1 MGSHLLSGYHNKQVF
16 VTTHSKETLSHLI
29 PYFTF
34 ALHVGHLVYYIFW
47 HCFYLLE
54 IIVKRL
60 KSLAK
65 TSALSSA
72 YLCSFRQKPSDVH
85 PKPSDVHQK
94 PSDAHQKASDVK
106 LIAMETVATTPK
118 IVSAEEY
125 SRKPFTLHFFNLSIS
140 VAEG

>member
-1 MGSHLLSGYHNKQVF
+1 MVAGRSFLDSLTTNNFLNLRKLS
-16 VTTHSKETLSHLI
+16 
-29 PYFTF
+29 
-34 ALHVGHLVYYIFW
+34 
-47 HCFYLLE
+47 LLE
-54 IIVKRL
+54 FIVKRL

-65 TSALSSA
+65 TIALSSA
-72 YLCSFRQKPSDVH
+72 YLCSFRQKLSDVH

-94 PSDAHQKASDVK
+94 PSDAHQKPSDAHQKASDGK

-125 SRKPFTLHFFNLSIS
+125 SRKPFTLHFLNLSIS

>member
-1 MGSHLLSGYHNKQVF
+1 MVAGRSFLDSLTTNNFLNLRKLS
-16 VTTHSKETLSHLI
+16 
-29 PYFTF
+29 
-34 ALHVGHLVYYIFW
+34 
-47 HCFYLLE
+47 LLE

-60 KSLAK
+60 KGLAK

-72 YLCSFRQKPSDVH
+72 YLCSFRQKLSDVH

-94 PSDAHQKASDVK
+94 PSDVHQKASDGK
-106 LIAMETVATTPK
+106 LIAMETVATMPK

-125 SRKPFTLHFFNLSIS
+125 SRKPFTLHFLNLSIS

>member
-1 MGSHLLSGYHNKQVF
+1 MLNFWGVKELSLPLVAGRSF
-16 VTTHSKETLSHLI
+16 LDSLTTNNFLNLRKLS
-29 PYFTF
+29 
-34 ALHVGHLVYYIFW
+34 
-47 HCFYLLE
+47 LLE
-54 IIVKRL
+54 FIVKRL

-65 TSALSSA
+65 TIALSSA
-72 YLCSFRQKPSDVH
+72 YLCSFR

-94 PSDAHQKASDVK
+94 PSDAHQKASDGK

-125 SRKPFTLHFFNLSIS
+125 SRKPFTLHFLNLSIS

>member
-65 TSALSSA
+65 TIALSSA
-72 YLCSFRQKPSDVH
+72 YLCSFR

-94 PSDAHQKASDVK
+94 PSDAHQKASDGK
-106 LIAMETVATTPK
+106 LMNMETVATTPK

-125 SRKPFTLHFFNLSIS
+125 SRKPFTLHFLSVNIS
-140 VAEG
+140 VPMV